1 MKIYSIKEII
11 KATNRILDDDFK
23 NDNTNKIQTID
34 KELPP
39 NIEDIIKD
47 AETFLISKKKIE
59 INRNVTHR
67 RGARGSWHRACGQR
81 VPCSPSTN
89 Y

>member
-11 KATNRILDDDFK
+11 KATNSILDDDFK

-34 KELPP
+34 KKLPP

-47 AETFLISKKKIE
+47 AETTLISKKKIE
-59 INRNVTHR
+59 INK
-67 RGARGSWHRACGQR
+67 GE
-81 VPCSPSTN
+81 P
-89 Y
+89 